1 MISCPPDNEIGP
13 NLICA
18 VRMPQRYRLPGGLSI
33 HTLVTN
39 FGKQKRAERYSSVLF
54 NSGFSRWA
62 GARRSVGGGETGE
75 VGFGLG
81 VTGLNLE
88 CALVGGTRG
97 GGLASSGEHDAEVVP
112 AIGILRVDLQ
122 GALLFRE
129 ASSDWRGCRG
139 AGRGRSARRRRW
151 E

>member
-39 FGKQKRAERYSSVLF
+39 FGKQKRAERYSSVTFQFRLF
-54 NSGFSRWA
+54 AIGLVP
-62 GARRSVGGGETGE
+62 RRSVGGGETGE

-81 VTGLNLE
+81 VTGLDLE

-129 ASSDWRGCRG
+129 GFFGLAEG
-139 AGRGRSARRRRW
+139 AEELGER
-151 E
+151 